1 MSEVLPREATSTQ
14 PQDLFVELFAQ
25 EFGVDKVQ
33 LLSPEHPVQD
43 IDGTMR
49 YVDFALRTASE
60 RFAFEIDG
68 LVWHH
73 PECITIAKFED
84 DLLRQNSL
92 IHDQWRVYRWTDR
105 QVAEEGERV
114 KEPLARIPL
123 EGAPSLQTVQSSIC
137 SLGTFPKS
145 TAFRVS
151 TVAS

>member
-25 EFGVDKVQ
+25 AFGVDKVR

-49 YVDFALRTASE
+49 YVDFALRTATE

-92 IHDQWRVYRWTDR
+92 IHDQWRVYRWAAGQMAAEDR
-105 QVAEEGERV
+105 SDRRPCAESWRRLAVPALAEGHTHPAGRNAC
-114 KEPLARIPL
+114 P
-123 EGAPSLQTVQSSIC
+123 
-137 SLGTFPKS
+137 
-145 TAFRVS
+145 
-151 TVAS
+151 